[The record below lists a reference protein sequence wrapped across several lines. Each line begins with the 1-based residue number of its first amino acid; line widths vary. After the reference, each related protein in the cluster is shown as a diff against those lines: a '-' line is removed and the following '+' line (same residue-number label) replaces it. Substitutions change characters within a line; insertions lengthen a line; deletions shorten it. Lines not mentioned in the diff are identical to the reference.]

1 MFICLYWTFYGNI
14 LRGLWGQPSSITK
27 SGGNGEKDVGLK
39 ERWRSPQEAASGG
52 KECEKWMN
60 GWSGAV
66 LALIELGSVV
76 YILQR

>member
-1 MFICLYWTFYGNI
+1 M
-14 LRGLWGQPSSITK
+14 
-27 SGGNGEKDVGLK
+27 K